1 MKKICPNKIN
11 EIANSERLIVDVREN
26 FEFQNYRI
34 DVQNMINIPLS
45 EIEQKINEFPNDREV
60 IFVCNNGLRSSM
72 AVKFLEQRGFNNL
85 RFIEGGIVKWIQN
98 NLKNQYLPDW
108 YFNVKLVNLF

>member
-34 DVQNMINIPLS
+34 DV
-45 EIEQKINEFPNDREV
+45 
-60 IFVCNNGLRSSM
+60 
-72 AVKFLEQRGFNNL
+72 
-85 RFIEGGIVKWIQN
+85 
-98 NLKNQYLPDW
+98 
-108 YFNVKLVNLF
+108 

>member
-11 EIANSERLIVDVREN
+11 EIANRERLIVDVREN

-60 IFVCNNGLRSSM
+60 ILVCNNGLRSKDGSQIFRT
-72 AVKFLEQRGFNNL
+72 K
-85 RFIEGGIVKWIQN
+85 RFQ
-98 NLKNQYLPDW
+98 
-108 YFNVKLVNLF
+108 

>member
-1 MKKICPNKIN
+1 
-11 EIANSERLIVDVREN
+11 
-26 FEFQNYRI
+26 
-34 DVQNMINIPLS
+34 MINIPLS

-60 IFVCNNGLRSSM
+60 ILVCNNGLRSSM
-72 AVKFLEQRGFNNL
+72 AVKFLEKRGFNNL

>member
-1 MKKICPNKIN
+1 
-11 EIANSERLIVDVREN
+11 
-26 FEFQNYRI
+26 
-34 DVQNMINIPLS
+34 MINIPLS

-60 IFVCNNGLRSSM
+60 ILVCNNGIRSSM